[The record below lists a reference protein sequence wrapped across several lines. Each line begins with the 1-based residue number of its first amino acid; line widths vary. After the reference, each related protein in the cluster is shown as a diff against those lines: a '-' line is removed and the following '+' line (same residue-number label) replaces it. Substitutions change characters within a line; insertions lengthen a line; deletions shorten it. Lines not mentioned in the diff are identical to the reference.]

1 MIAKEKY
8 DEKYDPIMH
17 LSKIRSGFSEVE
29 IKTHFDVLNLFDS
42 DEKIELFFNYLLY
55 RIFTRELN
63 KYERGEID
71 ILPIARE
78 KVSNSLELYI
88 VDFNYLVLVIASLV
102 KEFSLGDED
111 IIIRN
116 FGITSDSKNKKN
128 NKFLSYFFEEVLNIC
143 YINSIKTI
151 KKYIRPTSVF
161 VYENEYDCLEFD
173 AIPFVR
179 SSLKT
184 KIKDEKLLNEFDRL
198 FDYLNMKQVAFG
210 AKCQT
215 FWEENSNKE
224 KRYFYSKSED
234 IKAYL

>member
-1 MIAKEKY
+1 M
-8 DEKYDPIMH
+8 
-17 LSKIRSGFSEVE
+17 
-29 IKTHFDVLNLFDS
+29 
-42 DEKIELFFNYLLY
+42 
-55 RIFTRELN
+55 
-63 KYERGEID
+63 
-71 ILPIARE
+71 
-78 KVSNSLELYI
+78 SNSLELYI